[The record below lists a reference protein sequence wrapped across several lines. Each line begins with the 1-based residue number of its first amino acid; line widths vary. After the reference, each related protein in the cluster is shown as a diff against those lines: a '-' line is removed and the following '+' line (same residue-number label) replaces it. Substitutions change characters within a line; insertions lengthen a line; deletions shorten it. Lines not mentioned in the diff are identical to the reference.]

1 MFMSDTPSPLP
12 EPTAYITDDT
22 QRAEVI
28 RYIRDMTKELS
39 VLAERAQCPPLSD
52 CLRKAYQKASTL

>member
-1 MFMSDTPSPLP
+1 MSDTPASPP
-12 EPTAYITDDT
+12 DTPAYITDSE
-22 QRAEVI
+22 QREAVI

-52 CLRKAYQKASTL
+52 CLRKAYQKAGGL

>member
-1 MFMSDTPSPLP
+1 MSDTPAPLP
-12 EPTAYITDDT
+12 EPTAYITDSE
-22 QRAEVI
+22 QREAVI

-52 CLRKAYQKASTL
+52 CLRKAYQKASNL